1 MSKKFF
7 ILKKYTQFGTQ
18 RLIHE
23 NQYLSSVISEH
34 DIDRE
39 KDHFDIWSI
48 WYNPVTLS
56 PSEFSGL

>member
-1 MSKKFF
+1 MTHKMSKKFF

-39 KDHFDIWSI
+39 KDHFDI
-48 WYNPVTLS
+48 
-56 PSEFSGL
+56 